1 MLPYLVSALIGSA
14 ASVALAFVARVP
26 TYKVAPAFLIPI
38 IWAPLVFRRRLHLHP
53 VHYALFVIA
62 VMLHNLGAFG
72 WYQKWPFNL
81 SFDII
86 VHFYFA
92 FAAGF
97 IVFRLLDRGIP
108 ALKTW
113 QVYTATLLF
122 LMGFGALHEL
132 MEYASTLAL
141 GEERGMVKTTGYK
154 YDTQRDLLNN
164 LLGVTLSL
172 ILTAITRAVLRER
185 VLHKYTDAQSGLA
198 YSSSVALCLCGTLV
212 FL

>member
-1 MLPYLVSALIGSA
+1 MWPYVLIALAGSA
-14 ASVALAFVARVP
+14 ASIVLALVAKVP

-38 IWAPLVFRRRLHLHP
+38 IWAPLAIRRRLHLHP
-53 VHYALFVIA
+53 VHYALYVIA
-62 VMLHNLGAFG
+62 VFLHNLGALG
-72 WYQKWPFNL
+72 WYQKWPFNV
-81 SFDII
+81 SFDIL

-113 QVYTATLLF
+113 QIYAATLLF

-164 LLGVTLSL
+164 LLGVSLSL
-172 ILTAITRAVLRER
+172 VLMGLTR
-185 VLHKYTDAQSGLA
+185 
-198 YSSSVALCLCGTLV
+198 VALRRSSGEERSGSSLSAPNPA
-212 FL
+212 